1 VPYWR
6 VRNSYGSYWGED
18 GFFRIC
24 RGVNN
29 MGIELNADWVIPLDT
44 WSNPEEFLHHTTEA
58 EQSDPANDK
67 TVYEF
72 PQPVYNT
79 ETEST

>member
-1 VPYWR
+1 